1 MGDPNESGYR
11 SWTLVRCGAASGG
24 PRLGIG
30 LGEGLPV
37 GSTCGNVLGPVRR
50 PAVTDPWEYTL
61 SALPLASS
69 AEPELD
75 GLAGTLV
82 DLMEDLGGPGAG
94 IAVFAEN
101 LFPPLPS
108 ELFLPLAGFTAS
120 QGRMSL
126 AEALIWTTLGS
137 VVGALALY
145 GFGALLGRDRLRRII
160 AKIPLMKVSDY
171 DRTEEWFAKHGTK
184 AVLFGRV
191 LPIFRSLISIPAGV
205 VRMPILTFVALTALG
220 SAVWNT
226 VLVMAGYSLGNNWHR
241 VEGYAGIMERVVLGG
256 VALGLVVFVW
266 TRVSGLRKEKRARQM
281 K

>member
-1 MGDPNESGYR
+1 M
-11 SWTLVRCGAASGG
+11 
-24 PRLGIG
+24 
-30 LGEGLPV
+30 
-37 GSTCGNVLGPVRR
+37 
-50 PAVTDPWEYTL
+50 

-69 AEPELD
+69 TEPELD

-82 DLMEDLGGPGAG
+82 DLMEELGGPGAG

-126 AEALIWTTLGS
+126 IEALVWTTLGS

-205 VRMPILTFVALTALG
+205 VRMPIVTFVLLTAVG

-241 VEGYAGIMERVVLGG
+241 VEDYAGIMERVVLGG

-266 TRVSGLRKEKRARQM
+266 TRVSRLRKEKRARQM

>member
-1 MGDPNESGYR
+1 M
-11 SWTLVRCGAASGG
+11 
-24 PRLGIG
+24 
-30 LGEGLPV
+30 
-37 GSTCGNVLGPVRR
+37 
-50 PAVTDPWEYTL
+50 
-61 SALPLASS
+61 PLASS

>member
-1 MGDPNESGYR
+1 M
-11 SWTLVRCGAASGG
+11 
-24 PRLGIG
+24 
-30 LGEGLPV
+30 
-37 GSTCGNVLGPVRR
+37 
-50 PAVTDPWEYTL
+50 TDPWEYTL

-266 TRVSGLRKEKRARQM
+266 TRVSGLRKEKRARQV

>member
-1 MGDPNESGYR
+1 M
-11 SWTLVRCGAASGG
+11 
-24 PRLGIG
+24 
-30 LGEGLPV
+30 
-37 GSTCGNVLGPVRR
+37 
-50 PAVTDPWEYTL
+50 

>member
-1 MGDPNESGYR
+1 M
-11 SWTLVRCGAASGG
+11 
-24 PRLGIG
+24 
-30 LGEGLPV
+30 
-37 GSTCGNVLGPVRR
+37 
-50 PAVTDPWEYTL
+50 

-69 AEPELD
+69 ADPELD

-126 AEALIWTTLGS
+126 AEALVWTTLGS

-160 AKIPLMKVSDY
+160 ARIPLMKVSDY

-256 VALGLVVFVW
+256 VALGLVVLVW

>member
-1 MGDPNESGYR
+1 M
-11 SWTLVRCGAASGG
+11 
-24 PRLGIG
+24 
-30 LGEGLPV
+30 
-37 GSTCGNVLGPVRR
+37 
-50 PAVTDPWEYTL
+50 

-69 AEPELD
+69 ADPELD

-126 AEALIWTTLGS
+126 AEALVWTTLGS

-160 AKIPLMKVSDY
+160 ARIPLMKVSDY

-266 TRVSGLRKEKRARQM
+266 TRVSGLRKEKRARRV

>member
-1 MGDPNESGYR
+1 M
-11 SWTLVRCGAASGG
+11 
-24 PRLGIG
+24 
-30 LGEGLPV
+30 
-37 GSTCGNVLGPVRR
+37 
-50 PAVTDPWEYTL
+50 TDPWEYTL

-226 VLVMAGYSLGNNWHR
+226 VLVIAGYSLGNNWHR

-266 TRVSGLRKEKRARQM
+266 TRVSGLRKEKRARQV

>member
-1 MGDPNESGYR
+1 M
-11 SWTLVRCGAASGG
+11 
-24 PRLGIG
+24 
-30 LGEGLPV
+30 
-37 GSTCGNVLGPVRR
+37 
-50 PAVTDPWEYTL
+50 

-145 GFGALLGRDRLRRII
+145 GLGALLGRDRLRRII

-266 TRVSGLRKEKRARQM
+266 TRVSGLRKEKRARQV